1 MKMPI
6 LNIIISFFLIFQFSL
21 GNLNILYDLSN
32 FQRTNQLYSVEDEDC
47 GEGCRLIKFWR
58 FKITCWCPA
67 KPKNKYLIIN
77 FQDFFILDNN
87 KMVFPFQTVLSSQ
100 HLKDPL
106 LD

>member
-1 MKMPI
+1 MPI

-32 FQRTNQLYSVEDEDC
+32 IQRTNQLYSIEDEDC
-47 GEGCRLIKFWR
+47 GQGCRVIRFW
-58 FKITCWCPA
+58 KWTKCWCPT

-87 KMVFPFQTVLSSQ
+87 KMGS
-100 HLKDPL
+100 PL
-106 LD
+106 